1 MSAVFLV
8 FLFMSIPTLQAQ
20 TILPSATGSDL
31 QDIPKPMSAREQE
44 QLLRFTEIG
53 LQWIAG
59 QITFD
64 DVTRHLGKPQY
75 QSEQIDLVKYAYYQE
90 GVMSIYFIYNK
101 LKLVDG
107 KPGIDSFSIKIS
119 DDIHTNIPY
128 ERFESLGLH
137 RLVRGESIDGVRIE
151 QGDFFV
157 PVEVADASRFYPEN
171 FFGFNYR
178 LPMPPDSLFD
188 VYVGLGYLGEWR
200 DQGGGEAKLSKVRK
214 AVDLRNLGI
223 SRHYLT
229 PEELEQRHLA
239 KRQKYGMMDLRT
251 GMVCPETGLWESWTQ
266 AGIVGKAV
274 VRAGDRFKPHL
285 RLDMPPAEV
294 RWMWSGEYRPERLA

>member
-1 MSAVFLV
+1 M
-8 FLFMSIPTLQAQ
+8 
-20 TILPSATGSDL
+20 
-31 QDIPKPMSAREQE
+31 QDAMTEKQMTPGQQE

-53 LQWIAG
+53 LQWIDGRIA
-59 QITFD
+59 FD
-64 DVTRHLGKPQY
+64 DVTRALGTPKKFEAPGDNV
-75 QSEQIDLVKYAYYQE
+75 IDYAYFQQ
-90 GVMSIYFIYNK
+90 GMTIDFIYNK

-157 PVEVADASRFYPEN
+157 PVGVADASRFYPEN